1 MRWAFWRK
9 EPDPPPRQ
17 VSRRFPKKESS
28 IQHAPQP
35 DPGSAEPPDVTDEL
49 APMEEAPAST
59 KRKSK
64 APPVKP
70 DHEPGALPAPPPTPS
85 GGVPAIGR
93 STERLGDLLVR
104 SGAISPDALEKALDT
119 QRELRAD
126 TYLGEILIRENVID
140 EEKLAETISQQY
152 RIPLIRMDGHEFK
165 KDLLSLLTPEDAW
178 RLRAIPTDKL
188 GRILSVAMTNPLDE
202 RATAELARIT
212 GLKIK
217 PLIAIGSELR
227 RALDFVYP
235 DRAPSTAPRARSTAP
250 LARSTPAPGAPQRS
264 GGNTGLTG
272 RVVPPAPDTGT
283 KPAHFAASANT
294 LLRRVTK
301 PPEQTVTPVEAN
313 ADRLEA
319 EAVTDDVFAAG
330 TSSNPE
336 YILRRVPEPGLRRRA
351 TPATP
356 IGDAEFLLFVGS
368 LPRPRP

>member
-9 EPDPPPRQ
+9 EPDPPPRTLT
-17 VSRRFPKKESS
+17 RRTTRKDSGIRPPA
-28 IQHAPQP
+28 APS
-35 DPGSAEPPDVTDEL
+35 PGSEGPQETIDDL
-49 APMEEAPAST
+49 APMEEAPAEP

-64 APPVKP
+64 APAAA
-70 DHEPGALPAPPPTPS
+70 DPGAGLGSTATPS
-85 GGVPAIGR
+85 SGVPALGR
-93 STERLGDLLVR
+93 STERLGDLLVK
-104 SGAISPDALEKALDT
+104 SGAISSDALEKALDT

-126 TYLGEILIRENVID
+126 TYLGEILIRENAID

-165 KDLLSLLTPEDAW
+165 KDLLSLLTAEDAW

-217 PLIAIGSELR
+217 PLIAVGSELR

-235 DRAPSTAPRARSTAP
+235 GRAPSTMPRPRT
-250 LARSTPAPGAPQRS
+250 TPPAVKPAGSPGTSARS
-264 GGNTGLTG
+264 GGNTG
-272 RVVPPAPDTGT
+272 RIVPRAPETSTRISQLAPGANTILRRAT
-283 KPAHFAASANT
+283 KPA
-294 LLRRVTK
+294 
-301 PPEQTVTPVEAN
+301 EQPVAPAEAQ
-313 ADRLEA
+313 ADRLQA
-319 EAVTDDVFAAG
+319 EAVTDEVFEGG
-330 TSSNPE
+330 TSTNPE
-336 YILRRVPEPGLRRRA
+336 YILRRVPEPGHRRRA

-368 LPRPRP
+368 LPRVRS